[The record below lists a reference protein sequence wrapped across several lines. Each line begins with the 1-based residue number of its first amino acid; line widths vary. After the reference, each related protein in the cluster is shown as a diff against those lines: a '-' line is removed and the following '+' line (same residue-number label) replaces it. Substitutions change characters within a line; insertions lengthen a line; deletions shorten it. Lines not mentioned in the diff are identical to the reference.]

1 MTDHKIAADELTA
14 LCQAIL
20 EAATLPGA
28 DAALAATAIVEADLR
43 GTPSHGVRLLPG
55 YVDRIRKGGI
65 NPHAHIRT
73 IQEGLA
79 FAMLDGDNGMGHV
92 VAALAMDLAIAKARA
107 CGIGACTAAHSGHFG
122 IAAFYAL
129 RAANE
134 GMIGLATT
142 NSVAAIPPP
151 GGTVGLVGN
160 TATSYA
166 LPAAEEP
173 PLVLDIAMSAAARAK
188 IALYA
193 ERGEAL
199 PDGWALDLDGQPTT
213 DAEAALAGWLLP
225 MAGHK
230 GFGLALFWDALA
242 GVLSG
247 ARFGQQV
254 VRAPADEP
262 SDVGHF
268 MLAIDI
274 SQFGDPALFRQKID
288 TVIRAV
294 RTNPRRP
301 GVSELHA
308 PGQHSELL
316 RKEHLTHGVP
326 IPAATVEQLNRLAA
340 DLGITKRLTPL
351 SEVEVS

>member
-1 MTDHKIAADELTA
+1 MTDVQIAADQLAA

-20 EAATLPGA
+20 ETATLPTQEA
-28 DAALAATAIVEADLR
+28 TLAATAIVEADLR

-55 YVDRIRKGGI
+55 YIDRIRGGGI
-65 NPHAHIRT
+65 NPHPNIHV
-73 IQEGLA
+73 IQEGPA

-92 VAALAMDLAIAKARA
+92 VAARAMDLAIAKARA
-107 CGIGACTAAHSGHFG
+107 CGIGACTASRSGHFG

-129 RAANE
+129 RAEAQ

-262 SDVGHF
+262 SNVGHF

-274 SQFGDPALFRQKID
+274 SQFGDPAAFRQKID

-294 RTNPRRP
+294 RNNPRRP

-308 PGQHSELL
+308 PGEHSDAL
-316 RKEHLTHGVP
+316 RQQRLAEGVP
-326 IPAATVEQLNRLAA
+326 LPAATVDRLNRLAA
-340 DLGITKRLTPL
+340 DQGISMQLTPIGAMEP
-351 SEVEVS
+351 S